1 MRDDRA
7 WPSNA
12 IPVSAGVAVG
22 ALAVAVYFALSDA
35 EVVLVVVPFVVAAAS
50 GAGLIISAIRYS
62 LRGEAI
68 PTRFSL
74 LSLALGLLGL
84 NLSWIIDVDVA
95 GAAFLSGAAFGLAVG
110 NIQAIRMARANRGES
125 VG

>member
-1 MRDDRA
+1 M
-7 WPSNA
+7 
-12 IPVSAGVAVG
+12 SAGLAVG

-35 EVVLVVVPFVVAAAS
+35 EVALVVLPFVVAAAS
-50 GAGLIISAIRYS
+50 SAGLTISAIRCW

-84 NLSWIIDVDVA
+84 NLSWIVGVDGV
-95 GAAFLSGAAFGLAVG
+95 GAAFLSGFVFGLAVG
-110 NIQAIRMARANRGES
+110 NIQAVRMARANRGES